1 MEAGGSEVTGGAGTR
16 RGLAE
21 PASVAPDGAAQ
32 LPCLPIDVFTVFD
45 GEYIQQF
52 RADTAV
58 ENTIGPDSVGPD
70 LLFLKVTFQRLAV
83 ERVLGEVTEGFF
95 DSFSR
100 GIVAALEV
108 FERLRCETDLP
119 HCSSPNAALKE

>member
-1 MEAGGSEVTGGAGTR
+1 MRER
-16 RGLAE
+16 
-21 PASVAPDGAAQ
+21 
-32 LPCLPIDVFTVFD
+32 LPRLPIDVFAVFD
-45 GEYIQQF
+45 GEHVQPLGT
-52 RADTAV
+52 DTAV

-70 LLFLKVTFQRLAV
+70 LALLKVAFQRLAV
-83 ERVLGEVTEGFF
+83 EGMLGKVTEGFF

-100 GIVAALEV
+100 GVVTILEA